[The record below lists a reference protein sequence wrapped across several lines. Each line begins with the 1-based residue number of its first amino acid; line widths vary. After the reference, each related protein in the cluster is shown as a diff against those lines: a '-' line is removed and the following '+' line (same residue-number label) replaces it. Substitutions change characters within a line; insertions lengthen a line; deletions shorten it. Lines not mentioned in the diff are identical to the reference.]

1 MSIHDLDRVRRIH
14 QLSALKIVAVLR
26 IGLAAI
32 MFIAIHAGVTM
43 HWREQFAL
51 LTAYAAVAVIALV
64 VAFGPVGRSAAARPL
79 HVALAVIDVSAVFG
93 YKLLS
98 PDGAFV
104 PLMVMALLPLMVVLD
119 VSLRRAAAVLAAGVL
134 AFAVEVYTDPVLVRS
149 VGWSRPTLVVMMYLF
164 ITCTALLAVYL
175 QVRHVNEIAKLS
187 VSREQLLAQTMT
199 ASDEQQRKVSEFI
212 HDGPLQYVLA
222 ARQDIQEHAKARPH
236 EQLERALASLKSA
249 SKQLREAT
257 FELHPAVLE
266 HAGLAA
272 AVEKL
277 ASDTAQRS
285 GIALATEIDYP
296 VADVV
301 DPLVF
306 GVVRE
311 LLSNVVRHS
320 KATEANVKLKLIGEA
335 CHLEVIDNGVGIS
348 TEAAARQLAQGH
360 IGLASHRARVE
371 AAGGTMRVV
380 DMPAGTHVSV
390 VVPLRAA

>member
-1 MSIHDLDRVRRIH
+1 MGAHDLDRVRRLH
-14 QLSALKIVAVLR
+14 QLSALKIVSVLR

-51 LTAYAAVAVIALV
+51 LSVYAAIAVIGLV
-64 VAFGPVGRSAAARPL
+64 VAFGQVGRSPAGRPL
-79 HVALAVIDVSAVFG
+79 QVAFAVIDVAAVFG

-236 EQLERALASLKSA
+236 EQLEHALASLKSA

-285 GIALATEIDYP
+285 GIALDTEIDYP
-296 VADVV
+296 VADAV

-320 KATEANVKLKLIGEA
+320 KATEAHVKLQLIGAA
-335 CHLEVIDNGVGIS
+335 CQLEVVDNGVGVS

-371 AAGGTMRVV
+371 AAGGTMRIV
-380 DMPAGTHVSV
+380 DAPAGTHVSV
-390 VVPLRAA
+390 IVPLRAA